1 MKRINL
7 KDWERKDDLL
17 KEMKGRFREFRKA
30 SVKRRPKSS
39 EDVINTIL
47 YIRTKKEQEI
57 RDGIIEILG
66 KNKIKLNLVLEEKP
80 IEKKSLFGTMSK
92 SGVEDLRDHEE
103 RL

>member
-1 MKRINL
+1 MKRVNL
-7 KDWERKDDLL
+7 KDWERKSDLS

-39 EDVINTIL
+39 EDIINTIL
-47 YIRTKKEQEI
+47 YIKAKKEEEI

-66 KNKIKLNLVLEEKP
+66 KNKIRLNLEEKP
-80 IEKKSLFGTMSK
+80 IEKKSLFGTMPK
-92 SGVEDLRDHEE
+92 TDTEDLRDHKE